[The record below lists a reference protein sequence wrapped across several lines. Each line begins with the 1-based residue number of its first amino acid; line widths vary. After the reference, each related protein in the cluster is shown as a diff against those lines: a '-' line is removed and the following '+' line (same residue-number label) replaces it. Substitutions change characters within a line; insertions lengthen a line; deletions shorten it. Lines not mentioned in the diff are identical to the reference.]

1 MHPLPLPDIIPNIIL
16 ILGDDVGYEIPE
28 VDGGQSYSTPNLDMM
43 AQNGM
48 RFTQCRATPL
58 CSPSRFELLTGKYN
72 SRNYFAWGI
81 MDLTQKTIANILK
94 DAGYKTCVTG
104 KWQLDGGDNSIHTFG
119 FDDYSVWQ
127 PYEIMG
133 TSNPTWSRYK
143 DPAVYTDSAFWP
155 KSERAG
161 KYSEDVFMDHF
172 FEFMEKN
179 VNNRFFAYVCMMNK
193 HGPFVPTPDDPE
205 FATWNARTGRSD
217 EKFFPSM
224 AKYMDKK
231 VGELINKVQEL
242 GIANRT
248 IIIYTGDNGTD
259 NKITSRYLNEDFQGG
274 KGYTKEAG
282 THVPLIIDW
291 PGFIKPGSVNNNMID
306 FIDFLPTLADL
317 AKTHLAP
324 NSFDGMSFYN
334 QLFGGNDSV
343 RNWSYCYF
351 DPYAN
356 TLSDPRR
363 WVQDTTY
370 KLYGNGNFIN
380 MKLDPNET
388 HPIAISRLTPDE
400 VAIKNNFQHLLDS
413 LPSR

>member
-1 MHPLPLPDIIPNIIL
+1 MRYSTLRNLLLQFIIISSLFFTSSCQKSIGPLTGIPVDSIQTTHLKPAMHPLPLPDIIPNIIL

-172 FEFMEKN
+172 F
-179 VNNRFFAYVCMMNK
+179 
-193 HGPFVPTPDDPE
+193 
-205 FATWNARTGRSD
+205 
-217 EKFFPSM
+217 
-224 AKYMDKK
+224 
-231 VGELINKVQEL
+231 
-242 GIANRT
+242 
-248 IIIYTGDNGTD
+248 
-259 NKITSRYLNEDFQGG
+259 
-274 KGYTKEAG
+274 
-282 THVPLIIDW
+282 
-291 PGFIKPGSVNNNMID
+291 
-306 FIDFLPTLADL
+306 
-317 AKTHLAP
+317 
-324 NSFDGMSFYN
+324 
-334 QLFGGNDSV
+334 
-343 RNWSYCYF
+343 
-351 DPYAN
+351 
-356 TLSDPRR
+356 
-363 WVQDTTY
+363 
-370 KLYGNGNFIN
+370 
-380 MKLDPNET
+380 
-388 HPIAISRLTPDE
+388 
-400 VAIKNNFQHLLDS
+400 
-413 LPSR
+413 